1 MTGVNIPGGPAGGE
15 VAPFDVE
22 ICTEGPET
30 VVRVVGEVDTATAP
44 ELRKS
49 IEGLLNDGVT
59 EIVVDL
65 VGVPFMDSTG
75 LGSLAHAHSRASGA
89 GGGIL
94 LRSPQ
99 PNVVM
104 ALGFCGLDRVLK
116 VC

>member
-1 MTGVNIPGGPAGGE
+1 MRGVNLPVGPTGGQ

-22 ICTEGPET
+22 ISTEGSET

-49 IEGLLNDGVT
+49 LEGLLNDGVT
-59 EIVVDL
+59 DIVVDL

-75 LGSLAHAHSRASGA
+75 LGSLAHAHFRASGA

-99 PNVVM
+99 PNVVV
-104 ALGFCGLDRVLK
+104 ALGFSGLDQVLK